1 MSERRTDAT
10 ASGSSGDWKTPRAT
24 LTPERPETVDARNAK
39 QRVIYATD
47 KSRRWGQT
55 ESLHSQVAREW
66 ATPRRSE
73 NEQRTRKHQ
82 PSVADGHGKMLAAQV
97 LEWPTPTWKDHAQ
110 SGSGTTLTDAT
121 ARDWPTATQR
131 DWKDGACRD
140 ANVPTNGL
148 LGRAVP
154 RTTGSSRAR
163 LNPRW
168 VAQLMGYPHDW
179 LAPDG
184 GKS

>member
-1 MSERRTDAT
+1 
-10 ASGSSGDWKTPRAT
+10 
-24 LTPERPETVDARNAK
+24 
-39 QRVIYATD
+39 
-47 KSRRWGQT
+47 
-55 ESLHSQVAREW
+55 
-66 ATPRRSE
+66 
-73 NEQRTRKHQ
+73 
-82 PSVADGHGKMLAAQV
+82 MLAAQV

-110 SGSGTTLTDAT
+110 SGRAAYTGGRMHQGTTLTDAT

-168 VAQLMGYPHDW
+168 VAQLLGYPLDW
-179 LAPDG
+179 LAPAG
-184 GKS
+184 ETS

>member
-1 MSERRTDAT
+1 VLVTSAPRTAAT
-10 ASGSSGDWKTPRAT
+10 ASGSSG
-24 LTPERPETVDARNAK
+24 
-39 QRVIYATD
+39 
-47 KSRRWGQT
+47 
-55 ESLHSQVAREW
+55 EW
-66 ATPRRSE
+66 ATPRSSE

-97 LEWPTPTWKDHAQ
+97 LE
-110 SGSGTTLTDAT
+110 
-121 ARDWPTATQR
+121 WPTATQR

-154 RTTGSSRAR
+154 RTTGSRRAR

-168 VAQLMGYPHDW
+168 VESLQGFPIGW
-179 LAPDG
+179 LRW
-184 GKS
+184 